1 MRKYELVVLIQP
13 DLDEAAFEAA
23 LEKISGWISEN
34 GGSVDK
40 VERWGRRKLAYPI
53 RKLFEAQYVLFNL
66 TLSPAATAGLE
77 RNLRFLEPVMRH
89 LLVLV

>member
-23 LEKISGWISEN
+23 LEKISGWIAEN

-53 RKLFEAQYVLFNL
+53 RKLLEAQYVLFNL
-66 TLSPAATAGLE
+66 TLSPAATASLE
-77 RNLRFLEPVMRH
+77 RDLRFLEPVMRH

>member
-13 DLDEAAFEAA
+13 DLDDAAFDAA
-23 LEKISGWISEN
+23 LERIGGWVTEA
-34 GGSVDK
+34 GGNVDK

-53 RKLFEAQYVLFNL
+53 RKLLEAQYVLFNL
-66 TLSPAATAGLE
+66 TLPPSATAGLE

>member
-1 MRKYELVVLIQP
+1 MRKYELVVVIQP
-13 DLDEAAFEAA
+13 DLDEGAFEAA
-23 LEKISGWISEN
+23 LEKIGGWVTDA

-53 RKLFEAQYVLFNL
+53 RKLLEGQYVAFNL
-66 TLSPAATAGLE
+66 TLPPAATAGLE

>member
-13 DLDEAAFEAA
+13 DLDEAAFEAV
-23 LEKISGWISEN
+23 LEKINGWIAET

-53 RKLFEAQYVLFNL
+53 RKLLEAQYILFNL
-66 TLSPAATAGLE
+66 TLPPAATAGLE

-89 LLVLV
+89 LLILV